1 MRGRWNF
8 KYLRLGLVQCIFI
21 ILKHSYKII
30 VHCRTVTI
38 IIIFTIA
45 QYFRCIYYAT

>member
-21 ILKHSYKII
+21 ILKHSY
-30 VHCRTVTI
+30 
-38 IIIFTIA
+38 
-45 QYFRCIYYAT
+45 